1 MKKGTSALVSTRLDA
16 RTVPSTLVV
25 VLFLRTKQPHTRAS
39 KFQRFF
45 TSAVTNEPVVF
56 DKFIHMEL
64 LMDRD
69 ESQAPGQLLE
79 RRLEPLLLVAI
90 RALERRFLVRGT
102 DARWFQDGVVIILG
116 LPDLRLA
123 HEPRRHIIVVVKMAP
138 PVAPDRGLDFDD
150 GRMLRDGMLRA
161 HGSLALVEAC
171 CGAVPI
177 LGEGPVAL
185 GLRPLV
191 GLPEDGAAGGSFG

>member
-1 MKKGTSALVSTRLDA
+1 MQSNGAFYAYKKQL
-16 RTVPSTLVV
+16 
-25 VLFLRTKQPHTRAS
+25 TRAS
-39 KFQRFF
+39 KLQRRF
-45 TSAVTNEPVVF
+45 TDAVTKEPVVI
-56 DKFIHMEL
+56 DKFIHKEL
-64 LMDRD
+64 LGARSRGGVRD

-79 RRLEPLLLVAI
+79 RGLEPLLLVAI
-90 RALERRFLVRGT
+90 RALERRPLVRGT
-102 DARWFQDGVVIILG
+102 DTRWFQDGVVIILG

-123 HEPRRHIIVVVKMAP
+123 HEPRRHVVVVVEVVSP
-138 PVAPDRGLDFDD
+138 IAPDRGLDFYD

-171 CGAVPI
+171 CGAVPV

-191 GLPEDGAAGGSFG
+191 GLPKLSSACRCLRRISLGSEA